1 MTVTLV
7 ICWGAMAFGLWH
19 IAQRLP
25 TPTPPRLSDRVVP
38 YLGRPEWRA
47 AAVPQAVQRPK
58 KMTDALSDPL
68 LSLASRLVA
77 ISSGDVSVQR
87 RLDALGKGVSLE
99 QFRLEQLLWGIGG
112 STVATVIL
120 VFRGIGQTH
129 LLPSLLVIAIGAVA
143 GVLARERA
151 LTVEVRRRA
160 ERLRAELPTMVE
172 MLAMAVGAGAGLLAA
187 LDRVSRIGSGVVAS
201 ELDRVVAD
209 IRVGLPLVPALQHM
223 ADRNESQEL
232 RRFVDAV
239 SVSVERGT
247 PLADV
252 LAAQAGDAREAER
265 RALIESGGRKEI
277 GMMVP
282 VVFLVLPL
290 SVVFVLFPGFYGLR
304 LGA

>member
-1 MTVTLV
+1 
-7 ICWGAMAFGLWH
+7 
-19 IAQRLP
+19 
-25 TPTPPRLSDRVVP
+25 
-38 YLGRPEWRA
+38 
-47 AAVPQAVQRPK
+47 
-58 KMTDALSDPL
+58 
-68 LSLASRLVA
+68 
-77 ISSGDVSVQR
+77 
-87 RLDALGKGVSLE
+87 
-99 QFRLEQLLWGIGG
+99 
-112 STVATVIL
+112 
-120 VFRGIGQTH
+120 
-129 LLPSLLVIAIGAVA
+129 
-143 GVLARERA
+143 
-151 LTVEVRRRA
+151 
-160 ERLRAELPTMVE
+160 
-172 MLAMAVGAGAGLLAA
+172 MAVGAGAGLLAA